1 MVSKYVIFDEKSF
14 YYKTI
19 GDNNL
24 RDVPLITSSTEN
36 NIQEKISDP
45 VTAETTLDTPDFHLH
60 ELNDESR
67 REENVQEETNTEEPQ
82 EVVTPYPKYYTRRRK
97 EQPLE
102 EEELTENLSEWPI
115 AIRKGKRSCVKPLPY
130 NIANYLNYTK
140 VSPQY
145 RAFILQIQSIAIP
158 KNAQEAL
165 RNTQWKEAMDEE
177 MRALL
182 QNNT

>member
-1 MVSKYVIFDEKSF
+1 MRSLSIIELL
-14 YYKTI
+14 
-19 GDNNL
+19 GGNNL
-24 RDVPLITSSTEN
+24 RDVPLIISSTDN
-36 NIQEKISDP
+36 IIQERTSNP
-45 VTAETTLDTPDFHLH
+45 VTAETTLDIPDFHLH

-67 REENVQEETNTEEPQ
+67 REEGTNAEEPQ
-82 EVVTPYPKYYTRRRK
+82 EVFTSFLKYYTRRRK

-102 EEELTENLSEWPI
+102 EEVLIENLSEWPI
-115 AIRKGKRSCVKPLPY
+115 AIRKEKRSCVKPLPY

-140 VSPQY
+140 VSPQC
-145 RAFILQIQSIAIP
+145 RAFLLQIQNITIP

-182 QNNT
+182 QNNTW